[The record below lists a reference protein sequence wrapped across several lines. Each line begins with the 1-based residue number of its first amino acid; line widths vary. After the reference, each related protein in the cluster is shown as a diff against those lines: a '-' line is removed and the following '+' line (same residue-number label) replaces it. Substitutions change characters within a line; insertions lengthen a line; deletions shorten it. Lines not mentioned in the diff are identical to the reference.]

1 MPGTASPPPVLL
13 QFSSQTFE
21 KLFPREAA
29 HGAVKLRPTGRA
41 HVVGQGGGAKWL
53 GGVPNSMCCLR
64 RASRPC
70 GQDVAFSRQFRAGA
84 SGEQRQSQLQEN
96 SLSTPQKRPVF
107 RHPKSKVFIA
117 NRATKAPLSL
127 GVLTAPPFP
136 LGLCGP
142 PGRRLGRPPPPR
154 GGYRPISGRARPPA
168 PPASTAP
175 QPGPGIDSGALKPGK
190 AGMLFKTPLL
200 LGDPKRDPA

>member
-1 MPGTASPPPVLL
+1 MSGLPTHTLQLPFPEILCQRCEESNLCKIQLNICDLGTVEWCRNQP
-13 QFSSQTFE
+13 
-21 KLFPREAA
+21 
-29 HGAVKLRPTGRA
+29 
-41 HVVGQGGGAKWL
+41 
-53 GGVPNSMCCLR
+53 
-64 RASRPC
+64 
-70 GQDVAFSRQFRAGA
+70 
-84 SGEQRQSQLQEN
+84 QEN
-96 SLSTPQKRPVF
+96 RLSTPQKRPVF
-107 RHPKSKVFIA
+107 RHPKSKVCIA
-117 NRATKAPLSL
+117 NRAMKAPLSL

>member
-1 MPGTASPPPVLL
+1 MVPAKQERYLGHSDALHETVRNGAMRGQRSIKSCGRNLKPVPCLVARDNRI
-13 QFSSQTFE
+13 SRWA
-21 KLFPREAA
+21 RENQ
-29 HGAVKLRPTGRA
+29 P
-41 HVVGQGGGAKWL
+41 
-53 GGVPNSMCCLR
+53 
-64 RASRPC
+64 
-70 GQDVAFSRQFRAGA
+70 
-84 SGEQRQSQLQEN
+84 QEN

-117 NRATKAPLSL
+117 NRAIKAPLSL
-127 GVLTAPPFP
+127 GVLIAPPFP

>member
-1 MPGTASPPPVLL
+1 MNPSPEIALRITAVV
-13 QFSSQTFE
+13 
-21 KLFPREAA
+21 KEATA
-29 HGAVKLRPTGRA
+29 GPFFAGLSAIV
-41 HVVGQGGGAKWL
+41 
-53 GGVPNSMCCLR
+53 GGVVDGIVESVGLR
-64 RASRPC
+64 SSRINP
-70 GQDVAFSRQFRAGA
+70 
-84 SGEQRQSQLQEN
+84 QEN

-107 RHPKSKVFIA
+107 RSRHPKSKVFIA
-117 NRATKAPLSL
+117 NRAIKAPLSL
-127 GVLTAPPFP
+127 GVLIAPPFP